1 MIVEQIES
9 VETVIEIYV
18 IAVEPYGI
26 SNNSQKVMRRAFQD
40 KSKIY
45 TSGVY
50 WFGQEWVTKW

>member
-26 SNNSQKVMRRAFQD
+26 SNNSQKVMRRAF
-40 KSKIY
+40 
-45 TSGVY
+45 
-50 WFGQEWVTKW
+50 